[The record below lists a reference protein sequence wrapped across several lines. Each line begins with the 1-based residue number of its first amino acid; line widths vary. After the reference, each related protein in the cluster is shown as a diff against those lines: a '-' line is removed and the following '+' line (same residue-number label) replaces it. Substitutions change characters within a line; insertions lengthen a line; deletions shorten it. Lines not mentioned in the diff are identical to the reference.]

1 MPADQNASAAP
12 AAAAAALGATT
23 HTQTIAAPLHFAG
36 NDPPLQGEISAT
48 DFLRELEVR
57 ILGQNLTED
66 KSKLTFALNALQG
79 KAHDWWT
86 SLIIRADFKET
97 FAYFKQKFSHKYRV
111 PGYTSHEF
119 DFSLIAKQR
128 PEEDPSQYIA
138 RITTYVNNAAPA
150 ASFITWSNTRRD
162 LFTRKFEE
170 KFTGQDRAARTACR
184 EFVDSFAT
192 LFAQDI
198 QRFHIKHIWLNG
210 LLQPYNDIA
219 KLQDK
224 DKELGALVDKVHD
237 VGAARIKRANYSDHL
252 SAMRAF
258 KGSHATSTN
267 HAVNATSSSPSQ
279 PPPQRRDTAPSSSS
293 APTTQ
298 HEISAVRPS
307 SHSNKTCNYCKKK
320 GHLIHECR
328 KRAFKNAN
336 RPPNSQTRHHSHA
349 ATPSATHTAA
359 PAQKAAMEQLI
370 KQWCNFVEGHS
381 DTPPHPP
388 QPATSPDFF

>member
-1 MPADQNASAAP
+1 MPADQSSAAAP
-12 AAAAAALGATT
+12 AAAALGTAS

-36 NDPPLQGEISAT
+36 NDPPLSGEISPS

-57 ILGQNLTED
+57 ILGQSLSDD
-66 KSKLTFALNALQG
+66 KQKLKFALNALQG

-86 SLIIRADFKET
+86 SLVIREDFKET
-97 FAYFKQKFSHKYRV
+97 YTYFKQKFSHKYRV

-119 DFSLIAKQR
+119 DFSLIAKQK

-138 RITTYVNNAAPA
+138 RITSYVNNAAPA
-150 ASFITWSNTRRD
+150 ASFITWSNARRD
-162 LFTRKFEE
+162 LFNATFEE
-170 KFTGQDRAARTACR
+170 KFNGQDRAARTVCR
-184 EFVDSFAT
+184 SIVDTYAT
-192 LFAQDI
+192 LFATDI

-219 KLQDK
+219 KMQDK

-237 VGAARIKRANYSDHL
+237 VGAARIKRANFPDHL

-258 KGSHATSTN
+258 KGSSGSHHHS
-267 HAVNATSSSPSQ
+267 VNATSSSPS
-279 PPPQRRDTAPSSSS
+279 PSSTGRRDPLPHTSTPPTSSDV
-293 APTTQ
+293 
-298 HEISAVRPS
+298 HAVRSSGPPS
-307 SHSNKTCNYCKKK
+307 KTCNYCKKK

-328 KRAFKNAN
+328 KRAFKNSGRSSGTPHH
-336 RPPNSQTRHHSHA
+336 RPPQHSA
-349 ATPSATHTAA
+349 PPASSTAA

-381 DTPPHPP
+381 DTPPQHPP
-388 QPATSPDFF
+388 QTAQSQDFF